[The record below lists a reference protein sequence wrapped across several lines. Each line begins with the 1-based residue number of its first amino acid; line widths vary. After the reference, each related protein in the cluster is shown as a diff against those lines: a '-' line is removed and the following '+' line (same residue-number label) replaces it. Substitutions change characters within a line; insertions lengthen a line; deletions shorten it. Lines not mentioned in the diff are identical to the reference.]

1 MCPPPDA
8 ENPLSTMTLKKFS
21 TIGCNVVIFYASS
34 QKPKNA
40 WSQSFVSSPWGNV
53 QTTEQMLTVSDSS
66 CTKCTGRVLHL
77 YVSTIVDTIDYS
89 IILANYKSLYQYCK
103 NSFEFQFLDKN
114 LDNGRPA
121 EKIYISQGLLTPDA
135 KAVASNLRG
144 TLFSWQYPSLKEVD
158 KWVESKTTN
167 DQQHGINIVIK
178 DFTEK
183 NFALTVIHKN
193 LETRNAASQ
202 N

>member
-1 MCPPPDA
+1 MSPSNYETLNKILQENFGSQMCPPPDA

-89 IILANYKSLYQYCK
+89 IILANYKSLNLVK
-103 NSFEFQFLDKN
+103 IPSNFSFWTKIWTMDGLRKKSIFL
-114 LDNGRPA
+114 
-121 EKIYISQGLLTPDA
+121 
-135 KAVASNLRG
+135 
-144 TLFSWQYPSLKEVD
+144 
-158 KWVESKTTN
+158 
-167 DQQHGINIVIK
+167 K
-178 DFTEK
+178 DC
-183 NFALTVIHKN
+183 
-193 LETRNAASQ
+193 
-202 N
+202 